1 MSKIFLVILYIY
13 TACYMFWFTGRT
25 VEVTYDDNSGS
36 IIQQVYDRHG
46 NMVQV
51 HDIKGEK
58 IKEIEYY
65 GLGEDITTEEV
76 YENGRL
82 IKEIEY
88 DPYIKAN
95 GDTSDLESTKIIEYR
110 YALNSTE
117 VEIVTSVTEG
127 DISDTDSIVYQMQE
141 AGNHVIALLSWDVD
155 RQAGTVVVRIHSV
168 KEYGEDYEIRTR
180 YKSDG
185 TVEIEDSR
193 K

>member
-1 MSKIFLVILYIY
+1 
-13 TACYMFWFTGRT
+13 
-25 VEVTYDDNSGS
+25 
-36 IIQQVYDRHG
+36 
-46 NMVQV
+46 MVQV

-65 GLGEDITTEEV
+65 GLSEDITTEET

-88 DPYIKAN
+88 APYIKAN

-117 VEIVTSVTEG
+117 VEIVSSVTEG
-127 DISDTDSIVYQMQE
+127 ELSDTDSVIYQMQE
-141 AGNHVIALLSWDVD
+141 EDNHVIALLSWGGGKE
-155 RQAGTVVVRIHSV
+155 AGKMVVRIHSV
-168 KEYGEDYEIRTR
+168 KEYGEGYEIRTR

-193 K
+193 E

>member
-36 IIQQVYDRHG
+36 IIQ
-46 NMVQV
+46 NKP
-51 HDIKGEK
+51 DIVRFQIQE
-58 IKEIEYY
+58 
-65 GLGEDITTEEV
+65 T

-82 IKEIEY
+82 IKEVEY

-141 AGNHVIALLSWDVD
+141 ADNHVIALLSWGVD

>member
-13 TACYMFWFTGRT
+13 TAIYIFAFGGRT
-25 VEVTYDDNSGS
+25 VEIAHDHSGN
-36 IIQQVYDRHG
+36 IIQQEYDRRG
-46 NMVQV
+46 NMVRV
-51 HDIKGEK
+51 YDAKGEK
-58 IKEIEYY
+58 LKEIEYRIDGY
-65 GLGEDITTEEV
+65 ITAEEI

-82 IKEIEY
+82 IKEVEY
-88 DPYIKAN
+88 DPYIKGN
-95 GDTSDLESTKIIEYR
+95 GDTSDLESTEIREYR
-110 YALNSTE
+110 YALNDTE
-117 VEIVTSVTEG
+117 VEIVCSVTEG
-127 DISDTDSIVYQMQE
+127 DVSDTDSIVYQMQE
-141 AGNHVIALLSWDVD
+141 ADNHVIALLSWDVD